1 MTGLRFRKIR
11 TNSGKKNLK
20 YINLLKMSAYF
31 FASEQFLEKKPPRFW
46 NNWLG
51 SHFAEE
57 DLRVVVNH

>member
-1 MTGLRFRKIR
+1 ME
-11 TNSGKKNLK
+11 KKNLK